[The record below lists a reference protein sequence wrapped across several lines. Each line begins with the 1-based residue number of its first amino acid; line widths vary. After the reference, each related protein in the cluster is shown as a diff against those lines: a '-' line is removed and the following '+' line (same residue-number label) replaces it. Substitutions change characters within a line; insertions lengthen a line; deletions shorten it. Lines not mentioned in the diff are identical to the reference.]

1 MGHGAVATGRAAALA
16 LACQRKGAATALGL
30 SIGGGAAGVGHGTER
45 GRGDTASTSAG
56 WRAALAC
63 ANGLLASILSGGDL
77 PTLNAPFLLARRS
90 AAGAC
95 AFSKPTATCPQA
107 PAASDHHHHHKL
119 RAAAVHVLGAGA
131 AAHVLSGL
139 GGGSV
144 GGSAARLGYA
154 RVEEHHDACDNTT
167 RNHDG
172 DTVRLRADAGGTALV
187 RHGVFGR
194 PGGHCTGRRAA
205 ATRLHD
211 VSGGLVCLAANLL
224 SARIDFGAARLC
236 ISAALDARSEHR
248 PAGPSADLRQAA
260 RDAAALG
267 QSDHSRAACL
277 YVGLRGKLRA
287 IGANTAAF
295 ALNRFLVS
303 LGVVRVAQPLYDPST
318 AATLYYTVHR
328 STVPKNKR

>member
-1 MGHGAVATGRAAALA
+1 MGFGTVAAGRATALA
-16 LACQRKGAATALGL
+16 LACQRQGAATALGL
-30 SIGGGAAGVGHGTER
+30 SIGGRAAGVGHGTER
-45 GRGDTASTSAG
+45 GRGNTASTSAG
-56 WRAALAC
+56 WRVTLAC
-63 ANGLLASILSGGDL
+63 ANGLLASILSGGAL

-90 AAGAC
+90 AAGVC
-95 AFSKPTATCPQA
+95 AFSKPAATCLQT

-119 RAAAVHVLGAGA
+119 RAATVHVLGAGA

-154 RVEEHHDACDNTT
+154 RVEKHHDACDNTT
-167 RNHDG
+167 RDHNG
-172 DTVRLRADAGGTALV
+172 EKVRLRADAGGAALV
-187 RHGVFGR
+187 RHDGFGH
-194 PGGHCTGRRAA
+194 PGGHRTGRRAA

-211 VSGGLVCLAANLL
+211 VRGGLVCLAANLL
-224 SARIDFGAARLC
+224 SARIAFGAARIC

-277 YVGLRGKLRA
+277 YVGLRGDLRA
-287 IGANTAAF
+287 LGANTAAF
-295 ALNRFLVS
+295 A
-303 LGVVRVAQPLYDPST
+303 
-318 AATLYYTVHR
+318 
-328 STVPKNKR
+328 